1 MTPADQIGTIVGAV
15 CTLLILSYLLGDN
28 FLYRL
33 ATHILVGAGAGYIF
47 AVVIGSVFVS
57 LVAQPILALQTAGSV
72 SPEQR
77 TVIVTNAIV
86 AGIGLLLGIL
96 LLFKLRPRWAFV
108 GNASVGYLIGVGAA
122 VALGGALFGT
132 LAPQIEAT
140 AKASATSAT
149 DSVLTVIALVGTLF
163 TLASFGFYRAARG
176 GILSGVNAIGR
187 FFLSIALGATFALVY
202 VASVSLLIDR
212 TQAVVD
218 ALRLI
223 VK

>member
-1 MTPADQIGTIVGAV
+1 MTPDQIGVIVGAV
-15 CTLLILSYLLGDN
+15 FTLLILSYLLGDN
-28 FLYRL
+28 FLYRF
-33 ATHILVGAGAGYIF
+33 ATHILVGAGAGYIV
-47 AVVIGSVFVS
+47 AVVVINVLWPYLVVPFISSVQTQQVHPGL
-57 LVAQPILALQTAGSV
+57 LVAV
-72 SPEQR
+72 
-77 TVIVTNAIV
+77 
-86 AGIGLLLGIL
+86 LGFFFGFL

-140 AKASATSAT
+140 ARASATSTT
-149 DSVLTVIALVGTLF
+149 DSVLTVIILVGTLF
-163 TLASFGFYRAARG
+163 TLASFGFYRSARG

>member
-1 MTPADQIGTIVGAV
+1 MTPADQIAMIVGAV
-15 CTLLILSYLLGDN
+15 LTLCILSYLLGDN

-47 AVVIGSVFVS
+47 AVVVVNVFKS
-57 LVAQPILALQTAGSV
+57 LVAEPILALQTAGAA
-72 SPEQR
+72 SPEQK

-96 LLFKLRPRWAFV
+96 LLFKLRPRWAFA
-108 GNASVGYLIGVGAA
+108 GNVSIGYLIGVGAA

-140 AKASATSAT
+140 ASATPTA
-149 DSVLTVIALVGTLF
+149 DPWFTVIILVGTLF
-163 TLASFGFYRAARG
+163 TLASFGFYRATRG

>member
-1 MTPADQIGTIVGAV
+1 MTPDQIGVIVGAV
-15 CTLLILSYLLGDN
+15 FTLLILSYLLGDN
-28 FLYRL
+28 FLYRF
-33 ATHILVGAGAGYIF
+33 ATHILVGAGAGYIV
-47 AVVIGSVFVS
+47 AVVVVNVLWPYLVVPFISSVQTQQVHPGL
-57 LVAQPILALQTAGSV
+57 LVAV
-72 SPEQR
+72 
-77 TVIVTNAIV
+77 
-86 AGIGLLLGIL
+86 LGFFFGFL

-140 AKASATSAT
+140 ARASATSTT
-149 DSVLTVIALVGTLF
+149 DSVLTVIILVGTLF
-163 TLASFGFYRAARG
+163 TLASFGFYRSARG

-187 FFLSIALGATFALVY
+187 LFLSIALGATFALVY

>member
-1 MTPADQIGTIVGAV
+1 MTPADQIGVIVGAV
-15 CTLLILSYLLGDN
+15 FTLLILSYLLGDN
-28 FLYRL
+28 FLYRF

-47 AVVIGSVFVS
+47 AVVIVNVWLPYLYEPIKNVILHQQEVAPEKVFVAA
-57 LVAQPILALQTAGSV
+57 V
-72 SPEQR
+72 
-77 TVIVTNAIV
+77 
-86 AGIGLLLGIL
+86 GLFFGFL

-140 AKASATSAT
+140 ANASVTSTT
-149 DSVLTVIALVGTLF
+149 DSVLTVIILVGTLF

-218 ALRLI
+218 AINVAKVLLSI
-223 VK
+223 K